1 MKFKESLE
9 LRKIGNENVLVPL
22 DNSEINMGRIISLN
36 ESALLVYDALKDK
49 DFNEQDI
56 CTLLLSN
63 YEVSYT
69 IAFDDSKKLIESFVR
84 AGLLD
89 CSI

>member
-9 LRKIGNENVLVPL
+9 LRKIANENVLVPL

-36 ESALLVYDALKDK
+36 ESALLVYNALKGK

-63 YEVSYT
+63 YEVSYA

-84 AGLLD
+84 AGLLE

>member
-36 ESALLVYDALKDK
+36 ESALLVYNALKGK

-63 YEVSYT
+63 YDVPYA
-69 IAFDDSKKLIESFVR
+69 IAFEDSKKLVESFVC
-84 AGLLD
+84 ADLLG
-89 CSI
+89 